1 MALYPTVE
9 IQPGD
14 DPETVGEAL
23 FHPQPEHR
31 GNSGWLQ
38 GGLAATVLDHV
49 TARVA
54 GAALGAR
61 VVTGTLDLRY
71 PKPVLLADGPYR
83 VRAVAEAPRHRMVR
97 VRGQILGHDGEAMV
111 EAKALFVAL

>member
-1 MALYPTVE
+1 MALYPPVDIE
-9 IQPGD
+9 PGD
-14 DPETVGEAL
+14 GPEIVGEAL

-97 VRGQILGHDGEAMV
+97 VRGQILGSDGEAMV
-111 EAKALFVAL
+111 EAKALFVTL